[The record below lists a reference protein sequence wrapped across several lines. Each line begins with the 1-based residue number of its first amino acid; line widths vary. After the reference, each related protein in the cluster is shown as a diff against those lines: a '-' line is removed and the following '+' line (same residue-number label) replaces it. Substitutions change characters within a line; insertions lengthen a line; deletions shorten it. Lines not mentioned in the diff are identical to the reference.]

1 VLVLGAVY
9 LGALAVFG
17 IDPVDREVA
26 RTFRNRLRR
35 AAAASHPAAGP
46 LDERVATRK

>member
-9 LGALAVFG
+9 VGTLAAFG

-26 RTFRNRLRR
+26 RAFRKRLRR
-35 AAAASHPAAGP
+35 PAAASPPAAGP
-46 LDERVATRK
+46 LDERAATRK